1 MSVFSTPTY
10 RPIGAGVCE
19 DLLPAPRVL
28 RPVDQIGPSPGSAEL
43 HTLALK
49 IVSARDDG
57 QPEEALLELRYRRL
71 RELSLLPLTGARLIR
86 LTGRL
91 VLDLDLCIAWANDY
105 RLQLS
110 PAGWR
115 VLLCLVRA
123 DRRLCSHRE
132 LRDAGWGED
141 MPETKGIPK
150 SLTHAISRLRLEL
163 TLAKWDTGRL
173 VTVPCRGYLL
183 DVEVEP

>member
-1 MSVFSTPTY
+1 VSVFGTPTY
-10 RPIGAGVCE
+10 SPIGAGVC
-19 DLLPAPRVL
+19 DDSMPAPRVL
-28 RPVDQIGPSPGSAEL
+28 RPVDQLAPSPGSAEL
-43 HTLALK
+43 HNLALK
-49 IVSARDDG
+49 IVSARDRG
-57 QPEEALLELRYRRL
+57 EPSEALLYDRFRRL
-71 RELSLLPLTGARLIR
+71 RELSGPTTRQIR

-91 VLDLDLCIAWANDY
+91 VLDLDLCIAWANDC

-132 LRDAGWGED
+132 LRAAGWGED
-141 MPETKGIPK
+141 MPETKGTPK
-150 SLTHAISRLRLEL
+150 SLTMAIGRLRLEL

-173 VTVPCRGYLL
+173 VTIPNRGYLL
-183 DVEVEP
+183 DVEGES